1 MLGSSKRYLAVAL
14 FTALLIL
21 LINVVWWA
29 YYGRTEKLLERSLSR
44 RLVTIA
50 QSVSLAIDT
59 RTLDDL
65 LMGSDAASARVDG
78 LLTRLREADSVGELF
93 VLNDNYRII
102 ATSNLEPDSVYL
114 LAELNGPYID
124 SVLFRQSTR
133 AISTPSYKSGDLYL
147 KSAYSPLLDSS
158 GSVAAVLGVEASVDY
173 FDSLSALKRDLYYA
187 TALSIAGG
195 IVLGLLFLLLQR
207 GLNRAEQ
214 QLFLGETQRH
224 LGRMVA
230 VVAHEVRNPLM
241 IIRAS
246 AERMA
251 GKFKADEAQYIV
263 EETDRLNGI
272 VSGYLEFARAEGSLL
287 SGEQPEEFDLVEL
300 VQSVK
305 KHFLQRYSQEQVDWL
320 VLPEPLALRL
330 RGYRRSLRQVL
341 LNLLINS
348 AEACLAD
355 GKPIAVGVRLR
366 DLGATVE
373 LSVVDRGP
381 GISKK
386 ELKKL
391 FTPFYTTKQAGSG
404 LGLYLTRRLI
414 TEMGGT
420 LEIQSEPGKGTELV
434 IQLPKRIGK

>member
-21 LINVVWWA
+21 LINVVWWT

-59 RTLDDL
+59 RTLDGL
-65 LMGSDAASARVDG
+65 LLGSGSASARVDG

-93 VLNDNYRII
+93 VLNDNYRIV

-124 SVLFRQSTR
+124 SILFRQATR
-133 AISTPSYKSGDLYL
+133 AIATPSYKSGDLYL
-147 KSAYSPLLDSS
+147 KSAYSPLLDST

-187 TALSIAGG
+187 TGLSIAGG

-246 AERMA
+246 AERLA
-251 GKFKADEAQYIV
+251 AKFKTDEAQYIV

-287 SGEQPEEFDLVEL
+287 AGEQPEEFDLIEL
-300 VQSVK
+300 TQSIK
-305 KHFLQRYSQEQVDWL
+305 KHFAQRYVSEQVEWL
-320 VLPEPLALRL
+320 AFPEPASLLL

-341 LNLLINS
+341 LNLMING
-348 AEACLAD
+348 AEACTA
-355 GKPIAVGVRLR
+355 GSKPIAVGLKIR
-366 DLGATVE
+366 DLGETVE
-373 LSVVDRGP
+373 LVVIDHGP

-391 FTPFYTTKQAGSG
+391 FTPFYTTKQTGSG

-414 TEMGGT
+414 KEMGGT
-420 LEIQSEPGKGTELV
+420 LEIRSEPDHGTELM
-434 IQLPKRIGK
+434 IQLPKRTGK